1 MNTSSIA
8 PGLRGATII
17 SLAASLGMTIWLMF
31 VRSAIPLCPSSLI
44 VLVAVIGCCSPLF
57 VGRVSVRHRGWITVG
72 ILILLWAW
80 LMFFF
85 NGIALLMLPA
95 GFSTAWL
102 IKGFH

>member
-1 MNTSSIA
+1 MHTSSIS

-17 SLAASLGMTIWLMF
+17 TLVASLGITMWLMF
-31 VRSAIPLCPSSLI
+31 VRNAIPLWPSSLI

-57 VGRVSVRHRGWITVG
+57 VWRVPIRHRGWVTVG

-80 LMFFF
+80 LMFFA
-85 NGIALLMLPA
+85 NGLLLLMLPA

-102 IKGFH
+102 IKGIR